1 MDHPCAQHC
10 FFPPLHPWPAVGS
23 SVTYVQRKTG
33 AEKNNQATRISG
45 KRRGEK
51 EQKGD
56 ARDEKC
62 VI

>member
-1 MDHPCAQHC
+1 MRSALL
-10 FFPPLHPWPAVGS
+10 FSSGS

-33 AEKNNQATRISG
+33 TEKNNQATRISG

-56 ARDEKC
+56 SEMRN
-62 VI
+62 V

>member
-1 MDHPCAQHC
+1 MRSALLSS
-10 FFPPLHPWPAVGS
+10 FPPLPTES

-33 AEKNNQATRISG
+33 AEKNNEATRISG

-56 ARDEKC
+56 AG
-62 VI
+62 